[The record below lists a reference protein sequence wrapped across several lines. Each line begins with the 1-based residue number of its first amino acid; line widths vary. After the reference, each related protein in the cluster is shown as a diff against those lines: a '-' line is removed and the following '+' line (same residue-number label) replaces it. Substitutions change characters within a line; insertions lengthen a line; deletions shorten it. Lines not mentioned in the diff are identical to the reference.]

1 MALRLTPAE
10 MLDRLVAFPTVSS
23 RSNLDLVD
31 FVADY
36 LAGHGIESLRVPD
49 ATGRKASLV
58 ALIGPATG
66 GGVVL
71 SGHSDVVP
79 VEGQNW
85 TSDPWKLTERDGR
98 LVGRGTADM
107 KGFCA
112 TALALVPE
120 MAAAG
125 LRRPILIA
133 LSRDEEIGCI
143 GAPEMIDAMLAALP
157 PPEIAIVGEPTMMQV
172 VTGHKAG
179 IGLATHVRGHEVHSS
194 VLHRG
199 VSAVMNAARLV
210 TWLED
215 RMIENRSS
223 APAAPGD
230 DLFDPPYTTLHV
242 GQIHG
247 GTANNIT
254 ARDCRFMAD
263 IRVLPSEDPAQW
275 EERYRAEVGRLQA
288 RMRQTHRDAAI
299 TVERSHHVPGCRPE
313 PDGPAERLA
322 RLLTGDNATRVVSYG
337 TEAGQFQE
345 RGLSTVVCG
354 PGSIDVAHQPDE
366 HITLDQ
372 MAQAETF
379 VRRLIAQ
386 LAA

>member
-36 LAGHGIESLRVPD
+36 LAGHGIDSLRVPD

-58 ALIGPATG
+58 AQIGPATG

-79 VEGQNW
+79 VEGQTW

-120 MAAAG
+120 MAAACLG
-125 LRRPILIA
+125 RPILIA

-254 ARDCRFMAD
+254 ARDCRFFTD
-263 IRVLPSEDPAQW
+263 IRVLPSEDPALW
-275 EERYRAEVGRLQA
+275 EERFRAEAARLQA
-288 RMRQTHRDAAI
+288 KMRQTHRDAAI

-354 PGSIDVAHQPDE
+354 PGSIEVAHQPDE